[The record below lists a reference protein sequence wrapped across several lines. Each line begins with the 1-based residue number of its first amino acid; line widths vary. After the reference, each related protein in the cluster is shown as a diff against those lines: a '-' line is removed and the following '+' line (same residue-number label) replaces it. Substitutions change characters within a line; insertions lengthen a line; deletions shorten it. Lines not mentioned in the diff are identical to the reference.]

1 MRPYIKGEIVLKNYL
16 IITLRNIKK
25 NKIYSLLNILGL
37 AIGMA
42 AFILLFLYVRYELS
56 FDRWNQNSDRIYRV
70 VQQQLGNVYLGSDKF
85 AVTSAPLAAAL
96 MQEHPEVLAA
106 TRIDNSWNVPLSYK
120 ERHFVEKMILWADP
134 YFFKIFSIEL
144 LAGDPNSALT
154 NPHSIMF
161 SESMAKKYFGKED
174 PLGKTILYQKKHD
187 VIVTGVFKDFPKNA
201 HFIMDVILPFDA
213 QATLNNRRLDSWGNN
228 SYYTYFLLREGSD
241 ALELEAKLSAL
252 IKKYRDGKGWKNAR
266 FYLQPLTKIHLHS
279 NINFEIA
286 PNSDIKYIYLF
297 SSIAFLILFIACI
310 NYINLA
316 TARSAKRSKEVGM
329 RKVVGA
335 QRDQLIKQFL
345 GESTIITFIA
355 LLLTML
361 LITLALPVFNR
372 FVERDITFDPVNNPE
387 LLLGIVGTFALVAL
401 LAGGYPAAYISRFR
415 PIAALKNTSNRGKK
429 SVFFRNS
436 LVVFQFVI
444 SILLILC
451 TVIVRS
457 QLRFI
462 QDQDMGYNREHIVV
476 LNSRDE
482 NLRKQLKVFKTEL
495 KNNPDIIN
503 VTTSTSLPNHIDS
516 STFAKWPGKPEDVD
530 IPIYVGEC
538 DYDFVDVFEL
548 KLAYGRNFSR
558 EHTSDANGA
567 FLINETAAKAIGW
580 ENPLGKEF
588 SRWGND
594 KSAGRIVGV
603 LKDFH
608 IHSLHQEIKPL
619 YIFLRTDF
627 PRFISIKI
635 RGANIP
641 ASLEYIGKTFKN
653 FSPTYPFEYSFFDEV
668 FDRAYRAEQRI
679 GHMFSVFTLLTIF
692 IACLGLFGLA
702 SFTAEA
708 RTKEI
713 GIRKVLGASVSNI
726 IGLLNQE
733 YVKKVILATLIAC
746 PLGFY
751 AMSKWLQNFH
761 YRINLGVLP
770 FLLAGLIAL
779 AIALITVSLQTFRAA
794 ATNPADSLHYE

>member
-1 MRPYIKGEIVLKNYL
+1 MLKNYL
-16 IITLRNIKK
+16 ITALRNIKK

-37 AIGMA
+37 SIGMA

-56 FDRWNQNSDRIYRV
+56 FDRWNLNADRIFRI
-70 VQQQLGNVYLGSDKF
+70 VQSQPGNVYLGSDKF
-85 AVTSAPLAAAL
+85 AVTPGPLAAAL

-106 TRIDNSWNVPLSYK
+106 ARIDSSRDVPLSYK
-120 ERHFVEKMILWADP
+120 EQHFVEKTIHWADP
-134 YFFKIFSIEL
+134 HFFNIFSIEL
-144 LAGDPNSALT
+144 IAGNPDSALI
-154 NPHSIMF
+154 NPNSIMF
-161 SESMAKKYFGKED
+161 SESMAKKYFGDED
-174 PLGKTILYQKKHD
+174 PLGNTILYRKEND
-187 VIVTGVFKDFPKNA
+187 LTVTGIFKDFPRNS
-201 HFIMDVILPFDA
+201 HFTMDVILPFEA
-213 QATLNNRRLDSWGNN
+213 QTTLNDRRLDTWGNN
-228 SYYTYFLLREGSD
+228 SYYTYFLLQEGSD
-241 ALELEAKLSAL
+241 ASGLEENLSAL
-252 IKKYRDGKGWKNAR
+252 IKKYSDGKGWKSAR
-266 FYLQPLTKIHLHS
+266 YYLQPLTKIHLYS

-335 QRDQLIKQFL
+335 QRNQLIKQFL
-345 GESTIITFIA
+345 GESTLITLLA
-355 LLLTML
+355 LLLTL
-361 LITLALPVFNR
+361 GLIALALPGFNR
-372 FVERDITFDPVNNPE
+372 FVERDIAFNPVNNPE
-387 LLLGIVGTFALVAL
+387 LLLGILGTFGIVAL

-451 TVIVRS
+451 TVVVRS
-457 QLRFI
+457 QLNFI

-476 LNSRDE
+476 LRSRDE
-482 NLRKQLKVFKTEL
+482 NLWEKIEAFKAEL
-495 KNNPDIIN
+495 SSNPDILN
-503 VTTSTSLPNHIDS
+503 VTASTSLPNHISS
-516 STFAKWPGKPEDVD
+516 STFAKWPGKPKDVK
-530 IPIYVGEC
+530 IPIYVCES
-538 DYDFVDVFEL
+538 DYDFVDSFEL
-548 KLAYGRNFSR
+548 KIVSGRNFSR
-558 EHTSDANGA
+558 EHSSDNKGA
-567 FLINETAAKAIGW
+567 FLLNETAVKAIGW
-580 ENPLGKEF
+580 ENPLGKQF
-588 SRWGND
+588 NRWGND
-594 KSAGRIVGV
+594 QTAGRVVGV

-619 YIFLRTDF
+619 YIFLRSVSYGYV
-627 PRFISIKI
+627 SIKV
-635 RGANIP
+635 RGAGIP
-641 ASLEYIGKTFKN
+641 TTLDFIGDTYKT

-668 FDRAYRAEQRI
+668 FDRAYRAEQKI
-679 GHMFSVFTLLTIF
+679 GQMFSIFTLLTIF

-713 GIRKVLGASVSNI
+713 GIRKVLGASVPNI

-733 YVKKVILATLIAC
+733 YVKKVILAALIAC

-761 YRINLGVLP
+761 YRINLSMMP
-770 FLLAGLIAL
+770 FLLAGFIAL
-779 AIALITVSLQTFRAA
+779 TIALLTVSLQTFRAA
-794 ATNPADSLHYE
+794 GSNPADSLHYE